1 MYTQLDLEMDFVLY
15 SFLVKSIRISSIFNM
30 FPFDSEDLNTA
41 ACDFQDAKNEITE
54 NNDDDMEFHD
64 AINDELELDAHL
76 QEAQAEA
83 SQNVICHKSQGLSNN
98 TTELEKN
105 LEEAELAIYYFF
117 NNKFD
122 EAKSIVL
129 PHANTSM
136 YHSMGRAMFS
146 FLEAILTFER
156 AHILQAGDELR
167 SCLDICQKYRHKNT
181 ISESI
186 GKKLKRTAYSALSD
200 MEAHAEL
207 CMAEALLLQALLIF
221 AEDESLTTLIKGGV
235 QINHCYNNYKE
246 CTLTLSNR
254 EWQSQISKIHFE
266 SGVRMGMGTFN
277 LMISLLPASVIK
289 LLQFIGFSGDRDAGL
304 EDLNRGYK
312 TSGLRQVLCALT
324 LLGYH
329 LIVCY
334 ILGHQ
339 EGDLVLCDDIL
350 QTQLEKYPHGA
361 LFLFFKGRLEFMR
374 GNLVT
379 AEHWYKMS
387 WRSQNVWPQF
397 HHLSFWELLWVNCL
411 KVDWREASLYASH
424 LVESSKW
431 SPTIYSY
438 QKATTMLM
446 LPNLTHNENQIID
459 TLMTTAP
466 TYKQRIAGK
475 SLPMEKF
482 VCKKIERYFCQGKW
496 LCLPAV
502 ELMYVWNTFT
512 VLSKQHSL
520 ADGIYQIIECK
531 FNELKNLKTQRIYDA
546 DNIALCLLLRG
557 AFYRQ
562 MKKNSLA
569 IKDLKECIALKN
581 AVKDDKYIIAFAN
594 LEAGLIYADENQVDL
609 AINTLEKIKKQY
621 TRFSLESRLHF
632 RIHTALMDLRK
643 RVAK

>member
-1 MYTQLDLEMDFVLY
+1 
-15 SFLVKSIRISSIFNM
+15 
-30 FPFDSEDLNTA
+30 
-41 ACDFQDAKNEITE
+41 
-54 NNDDDMEFHD
+54 FHD
-64 AINDELELDAHL
+64 AINNKLELDAHL
-76 QEAQAEA
+76 QKPQVET
-83 SQNVICHKSQGLSNN
+83 SHYVICDKSPRMAHN
-98 TTELEKN
+98 TIELDKN

-129 PHANTSM
+129 SHANTSM
-136 YHSMGRAMFS
+136 YHSMGQAVFS

-156 AHILQAGDELR
+156 AHILQAGDELQ
-167 SCLDICQKYRHKNT
+167 SCLDICQKYRRKNT

-186 GKKLKRTAYSALSD
+186 GKKIKRTAYYTLSD

-207 CMAEALLLQALLIF
+207 CMAEALLLKALLIF
-221 AEDESLTTLIKGGV
+221 AEDESLTTLIKCGV
-235 QINHCYNNYKE
+235 KIRHCYNIYKE

-254 EWQSQISKIHFE
+254 EWQSQISKVHFE

-277 LMISLLPASVIK
+277 LMLSLLPASVIK

-312 TSGLRQVLCALT
+312 TPGLRQVLCAVT

-329 LIVCY
+329 LVVCY

-350 QTQLEKYPHGA
+350 QTQLQKYPHGA
-361 LFLFFKGRLEFMR
+361 WFLFFKGRLEFMR
-374 GNLVT
+374 GNLGS
-379 AEHWYKMS
+379 AEYWYKMS

-397 HHLSFWELLWVNCL
+397 HHLCFWELLWVNCL
-411 KVDWREASLYASH
+411 KVDWREASLYASY

-438 QKATTMLM
+438 QKAAIMLM
-446 LPNLTHNENQIID
+446 LPNLTHNESQIID

-475 SLPMEKF
+475 SLPIEKF
-482 VCKKIERYFCQGKW
+482 VCKKTERYFCQGKW

-502 ELMYVWNTFT
+502 ELMYVWNTFK
-512 VLSKQHSL
+512 VLSKQHSV
-520 ADGIYQIIECK
+520 ADGIYQIIERK
-531 FNELKNLKTQRIYDA
+531 FNELKNTKTQHSYDA

-569 IKDLKECIALKN
+569 IKDLKACIALKN
-581 AVKDDKYIIAFAN
+581 AIKDDKYIIPFAN
-594 LEAGLIYADENQVDL
+594 LEVGLVYADENQVDL
-609 AINTLEKIKKQY
+609 AINTLEEIKKQY
-621 TRFSLESRLHF
+621 TCFSLESRLHF
-632 RIHTALMDLRK
+632 RIHTTLIDLRK

>member
-1 MYTQLDLEMDFVLY
+1 IF
-15 SFLVKSIRISSIFNM
+15 FL
-30 FPFDSEDLNTA
+30 L
-41 ACDFQDAKNEITE
+41 Q
-54 NNDDDMEFHD
+54 FHD
-64 AINDELELDAHL
+64 AINNKLELDAHF
-76 QEAQAEA
+76 QKPQIEG
-83 SQNVICHKSQGLSNN
+83 SHYVICDNSPGVSNN
-98 TTELEKN
+98 TIELDKN

-122 EAKSIVL
+122 EARSIVL
-129 PHANTSM
+129 SHANTSM
-136 YHSMGRAMFS
+136 YHSMGQAVFS

-156 AHILQAGDELR
+156 AHILQAGDELQ
-167 SCLDICQKYRHKNT
+167 SCLDICQKYRRKNT

-186 GKKLKRTAYSALSD
+186 GKKIKKTAYYTLSD

-207 CMAEALLLQALLIF
+207 CMAEALLLKALLIF
-221 AEDESLTTLIKGGV
+221 AEDESLTTLIKCGV
-235 QINHCYNNYKE
+235 KIRHCYNIYKE
-246 CTLTLSNR
+246 CTITLSNR
-254 EWQSQISKIHFE
+254 EWQSQISKVHFE

-312 TSGLRQVLCALT
+312 TPGLRQVLCAVT

-350 QTQLEKYPHGA
+350 QTQLQRYPHGA
-361 LFLFFKGRLEFMR
+361 WFLFFKGRLEFMR
-374 GNLVT
+374 GNLGS
-379 AEHWYKMS
+379 AEYWYKMS

-397 HHLSFWELLWVNCL
+397 HHMSFWELLWVNCL
-411 KVDWREASLYASH
+411 KVDWREASLYASY

-438 QKATTMLM
+438 QKAAIMLM
-446 LPNLTHNENQIID
+446 LPNLTHDENQIID

-482 VCKKIERYFCQGKW
+482 VCKKTERYFCQGKW

-502 ELMYVWNTFT
+502 ELMYVWNTFK
-512 VLSKQHSL
+512 VLSKQHSV
-520 ADGIYQIIECK
+520 ADGIYQIIERK
-531 FNELKNLKTQRIYDA
+531 LNELKNTKTQRSYDA

-569 IKDLKECIALKN
+569 MKDLKACIALKN
-581 AVKDDKYIIAFAN
+581 AVKDDKYIIPFAN

-609 AINTLEKIKKQY
+609 AINTLEEIK
-621 TRFSLESRLHF
+621 
-632 RIHTALMDLRK
+632 
-643 RVAK
+643 